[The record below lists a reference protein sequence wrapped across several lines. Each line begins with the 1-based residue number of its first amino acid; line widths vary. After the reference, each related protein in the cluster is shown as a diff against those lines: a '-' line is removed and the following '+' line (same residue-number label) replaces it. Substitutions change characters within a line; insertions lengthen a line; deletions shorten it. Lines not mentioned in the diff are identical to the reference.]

1 MCLARGHANSVISA
15 GSWGRH
21 RGCQAVESRVFCCR
35 CPVRARAFRGRP
47 PETGTARHP
56 IGPACR
62 QVVQLAARWWSPPAA
77 FAPERGEGCIGAQ
90 SAARSGDGGAVR
102 AGGVAGPG
110 GACAPATR
118 EAAVNT
124 HESKNASFIPMEG
137 KRPTLAEVPQDAN
150 GAGAYPPGLPN
161 KE

>member
-1 MCLARGHANSVISA
+1 M
-15 GSWGRH
+15 
-21 RGCQAVESRVFCCR
+21 
-35 CPVRARAFRGRP
+35 
-47 PETGTARHP
+47 
-56 IGPACR
+56 
-62 QVVQLAARWWSPPAA
+62 VVPSGA

-110 GACAPATR
+110 GACAPATL

-124 HESKNASFIPMEG
+124 HESKNARFIPMEG
-137 KRPTLAEVPQDAN
+137 KRPALVEVPQDAN